1 MIINQFVCVNY
12 TLLIATQIA
21 ICDETLSLS
30 FFSGVIFA
38 LKVLTSEN
46 QDSGMK
52 YAVWTELV
60 LIYLLVPGS
69 SFMGH
74 LAGILAGLTFSKTRI
89 GKFLKALIEK
99 CTGNLF
105 ISNLKCD
112 QLILLISR

>member
-1 MIINQFVCVNY
+1 
-12 TLLIATQIA
+12 
-21 ICDETLSLS
+21 
-30 FFSGVIFA
+30 

-52 YAVWTELV
+52 YAVWSELI

-89 GKFLKALIEK
+89 GKFLKAMIEK
-99 CTGNLF
+99 CTGNIIVQNIKSLNQ
-105 ISNLKCD
+105 SLK
-112 QLILLISR
+112 IGLLL

>member
-1 MIINQFVCVNY
+1 MIIYHLCPLYLINHYLNCKVRRDTKFVFY
-12 TLLIATQIA
+12 
-21 ICDETLSLS
+21 
-30 FFSGVIFA
+30 FSGVIFA
-38 LKVLTSEN
+38 LKVLTTEN

-99 CTGNLF
+99 CTGNL
-105 ISNLKCD
+105 
-112 QLILLISR
+112 